1 MIKRSGK
8 DGTPKEYYTLECLL
22 FFLKNVQLFHPVYV
36 RQAAAENIPVVRRPD
51 RKELLAYLNGD
62 TSTSTSIDKSAPIEI
77 PTTVKHVYEE
87 QNQQEVVKKPRLEL
101 TAQLRRNQNQNLQGA
116 GGGKDLRNFAAG
128 FNAGVGTRVWE
139 SKKKDA
145 SLDLGV
151 SYGQGFAR
159 QNGHTFKSEPTFGL
173 GGTFRWGRK

>member
-1 MIKRSGK
+1 MKNLGVIFCLVLCVAVILVECA
-8 DGTPKEYYTLECLL
+8 DPPKPEPKVGEPQY
-22 FFLKNVQLFHPVYV
+22 
-36 RQAAAENIPVVRRPD
+36 
-51 RKELLAYLNGD
+51 
-62 TSTSTSIDKSAPIEI
+62 S
-77 PTTVKHVYEE
+77 
-87 QNQQEVVKKPRLEL
+87 
-101 TAQLRRNQNQNLQGA
+101 LQGA
-116 GGGKDLRNFAAG
+116 GGGKDHRNFQAG

-159 QNGHTFKSEPTFGL
+159 QSGHTFKSEPTYGF

>member
-1 MIKRSGK
+1 MKYLGVLSCLVLCVAVTFVESA
-8 DGTPKEYYTLECLL
+8 DPPQPEPKVGEPQY
-22 FFLKNVQLFHPVYV
+22 
-36 RQAAAENIPVVRRPD
+36 
-51 RKELLAYLNGD
+51 
-62 TSTSTSIDKSAPIEI
+62 S
-77 PTTVKHVYEE
+77 
-87 QNQQEVVKKPRLEL
+87 
-101 TAQLRRNQNQNLQGA
+101 LQGA
-116 GGGKDLRNFAAG
+116 GGGNNLHNFAAG

-159 QNGHTFKSEPTFGL
+159 QDGHTFKSEPTYGF